1 MAHDINSALERLETN
16 LQNIDSARQQ
26 VEDTVASS
34 IKLQKAIETYTSDVN
49 EMCKKVEDSASDF
62 DNKTRKDLENFSQHN
77 AVLSEQVNKL
87 KSLRDEIVKT
97 SNEIQEVKLFLST
110 ISNDLKDSQGKQD
123 EILNQISNNV
133 SKIPN
138 DINLAKDC
146 FIKQISTSKNELINN
161 VTDLNE
167 KVKIIDGKCN
177 DIKETISDVFESIN
191 TSTTSIISSIKE
203 AQKNTS
209 KRIDLYSWLIIA
221 SLIALI
227 ITLFIIK

>member
-16 LQNIDSARQQ
+16 LQNIDSARKQ
-26 VEDTVASS
+26 VEDTVAAS

-49 EMCKKVEDSASDF
+49 EMCKKVGDSASDF
-62 DNKTRKDLENFSQHN
+62 DNKTKKDLEDFGQQN

-97 SNEIQEVKLFLST
+97 SNEIQEVKLFLT
-110 ISNDLKDSQGKQD
+110 AISNDLKDSQGKQD

-133 SKIPN
+133 SKTPN
-138 DINLAKDC
+138 DINLAKDSI
-146 FIKQISTSKNELINN
+146 IKHISTSKDELIKNI
-161 VTDLNE
+161 TDLNE

-191 TSTTSIISSIKE
+191 ASTTSIISSIKD
-203 AQKNTS
+203 AQKTTS

-227 ITLFIIK
+227 ITLFIVK